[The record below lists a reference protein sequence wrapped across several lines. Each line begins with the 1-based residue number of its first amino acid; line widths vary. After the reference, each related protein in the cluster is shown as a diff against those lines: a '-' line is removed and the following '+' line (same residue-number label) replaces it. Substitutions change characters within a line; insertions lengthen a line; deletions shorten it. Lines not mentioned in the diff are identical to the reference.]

1 MGRLVSLGAVVALVA
16 AAGCAGDDDGQKA
29 DRRAAPAPD
38 ARVSDRALGYAL
50 TLPRG
55 WTDSQVP
62 PGATRPFGGGGRGC
76 ALGLAGILGDTRG
89 DRLVAFARRTA
100 TRRAPPGTMVRAR
113 AVRAAN
119 VQGAAVAITARAQAA
134 RSALF
139 VTAGGGVA
147 VTCRVPAG
155 RAAALD
161 RDLALLFS
169 SLRLRRDPVL
179 ERAQPRAAAVPGV
192 QGVTVRRVGTR
203 VVAEVRTRDFERPAQ
218 RVRSVIAALAR
229 ALPGTDI
236 GVNAVPLDRPRSSAL
251 GRFLGGSRAGT
262 IQVPPGPPQRFTLD

>member
-16 AAGCAGDDDGQKA
+16 VAGCGGGDDGQKA
-29 DRRAAPAPD
+29 DRTAPPAPD
-38 ARVSDRALGYAL
+38 ARISDRALGYGL

-55 WTDSQVP
+55 WTDSLVP
-62 PGATRPFGGGGRGC
+62 AGATRPFGGAGRGC

-89 DRLVAFARRTA
+89 DRLVAYARRTA
-100 TRRAPPGTMVRAR
+100 VRRAPRGAVVRAR

-119 VQGAAVAITARAQAA
+119 VPGAVVALTARGQAA

-147 VTCRVPAG
+147 MTCRVPAG
-155 RAAALD
+155 RVAALD

-169 SLRLRRDPVL
+169 SLRLRRDPAL
-179 ERAQPRAAAVPGV
+179 ERAQPRAAAVGGV

-203 VVAEVRTRDFERPAQ
+203 VVAEVRTRDFRRSAQ
-218 RVRSVIAALAR
+218 RVRAVIAALAA

-236 GVNAVPLDRPRSSAL
+236 GVNAVPLDRPRRSAL
-251 GRFLGGSRAGT
+251 GRYLGGSRAGT

>member
-1 MGRLVSLGAVVALVA
+1 MALVA

-62 PGATRPFGGGGRGC
+62 PGATRPVRRRAVAAAPSGI
-76 ALGLAGILGDTRG
+76 AGILGDTRG

-100 TRRAPPGTMVRAR
+100 TRRAARGAMVRAR

-119 VQGAAVAITARAQAA
+119 VPGAAGGASAARAQQA

-147 VTCRVPAG
+147 LTCRVPAG

-179 ERAQPRAAAVPGV
+179 ERAQPARGGGPRGAGGDRAPG
-192 QGVTVRRVGTR
+192 
-203 VVAEVRTRDFERPAQ
+203 
-218 RVRSVIAALAR
+218 R
-229 ALPGTDI
+229 APG
-236 GVNAVPLDRPRSSAL
+236 
-251 GRFLGGSRAGT
+251 
-262 IQVPPGPPQRFTLD
+262 